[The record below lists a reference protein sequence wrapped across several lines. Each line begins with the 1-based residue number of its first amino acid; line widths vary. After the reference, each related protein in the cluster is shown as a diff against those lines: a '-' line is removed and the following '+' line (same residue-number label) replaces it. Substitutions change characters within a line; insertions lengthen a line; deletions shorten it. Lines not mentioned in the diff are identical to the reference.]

1 MQKLQYV
8 ELDSLVRS
16 YAGME
21 NNNDVRLISQRR
33 DLMRGVAVGAKIPEI
48 NLPDIDGKSFNLSTL
63 KGKWVLLDFWASWCA
78 PCRREGKHVLEL
90 YKEYQSKGFEVLGVS
105 IDQNPDAW
113 KKAIKEDQTTW
124 KHVLDQKS
132 EVAKTFGVSSVPRVF
147 LIDPEGIIVAVNLY
161 GQELSDKLRMIFD
174 DL

>member
-1 MQKLQYV
+1 M
-8 ELDSLVRS
+8 
-16 YAGME
+16 
-21 NNNDVRLISQRR
+21 
-33 DLMRGVAVGAKIPEI
+33 
-48 NLPDIDGKSFNLSTL
+48 
-63 KGKWVLLDFWASWCA
+63 
-78 PCRREGKHVLEL
+78 
-90 YKEYQSKGFEVLGVS
+90 S
-105 IDQNPDAW
+105 IDQNLDAW
-113 KKAIKEDQTTW
+113 KKAIREDQTTW